1 MRINWLVDDVT
12 KATREVRELLDTADA
27 LIERGHEVTLL
38 ALSGPPRARVL
49 RARFAQLAQFGAEL
63 PPADIHLATSAAA
76 LAAARQAPGVTVR
89 YGAHTLQREAES
101 PPATAT
107 SPEPLRTEP
116 LPRESLPSA
125 VDRNQ
130 FYPGPERGNSPL
142 LRIGVVESGAD
153 PATRAALVDAL
164 ALAHRAGQA
173 VHVVCLTDPW
183 PALDP
188 RLVAFPVERHDR
200 ADEPRL
206 AQQLRSLDVLV
217 AIGDAGARPW
227 ILDAMACGVPCVLAE
242 DLDLPRNAAAPGA
255 LFVPPASALA
265 WAEAIVVAGRVA
277 DVRAQLRVDAL
288 RWVAGCTAAARAERM
303 AQVLEGWR
311 GASRTATW
319 RDALAGAVQ
328 VADAAALDR
337 VFVDMVRTMRPQIVT
352 DIGSRDAEM
361 AIACKQAHPAATVIA
376 FEPNPENF
384 FEFAAPAVQAG
395 VLFVPVALGA
405 QSGIVELKLPAYASV
420 RADATRL
427 ARGIGSVRERRGE
440 EARFVYQ
447 AAMLTLADFFQLP
460 QHRAATYAHW
470 IDVEGC
476 SADVLAGMSDAH
488 AAATLF
494 LKVEVETREVWQGQQ
509 LVGDVIGACASRG
522 FTPACWFEHE
532 LQFDIIF
539 ANAKL

>member
-12 KATREVRELLDTADA
+12 KATREVRELLDTAEA
-27 LIERGHEVTLL
+27 LVERGHDVTLV
-38 ALSGPPRARVL
+38 ALSGPPRARLL
-49 RARFAQLAQFGAEL
+49 RPRFVQLAQFSAEL
-63 PPADIHLATSAAA
+63 PPADIHLATSEVA
-76 LAAARQAPGVTVR
+76 LAAAQQAPGVTVR
-89 YGAHTLQREAES
+89 YGGHSLCRGKGGAVEAL
-101 PPATAT
+101 PP
-107 SPEPLRTEP
+107 
-116 LPRESLPSA
+116 A
-125 VDRNQ
+125 VDRNL

-153 PATRAALVDAL
+153 PATRSALVDAL
-164 ALAHRAGQA
+164 SLAQRAGQA

-188 RLVAFPVERHDR
+188 RAVAFPVERHDR
-200 ADEPRL
+200 AGEPRL

-217 AIGDAGARPW
+217 ALGDAGARPW

-242 DLDLPRNAAAPGA
+242 DLDLPRNAAAPCA
-255 LFVPPASALA
+255 LFVPPAAALA

-277 DVRAQLRVDAL
+277 DVRGQLRVDAL
-288 RWVAGCTAAARAERM
+288 RWVNGCTAAARAERM

-311 GASRTATW
+311 GPSRTATCG
-319 RDALAGAVQ
+319 DALAGAVQ
-328 VADAAALDR
+328 VADAAALAR

-352 DIGSRDAEM
+352 DIGSRGAEM

-376 FEPNPENF
+376 FESNPEKF
-384 FEFAAPAVQAG
+384 FELAAPAVQAG

-405 QSGIVELKLPAYASV
+405 HSGIVDLKLPACASM
-420 RADATRL
+420 RSNATRL
-427 ARGIGSVRERRGE
+427 DRGIGNVLERHGE
-440 EARFVYQ
+440 ATQFVPK

-470 IDVEGC
+470 IDVC
-476 SADVLAGMSDAH
+476 SAEVLAGMSDAL

-494 LKVEVETREVWQGQQ
+494 LKVEVETRQVWQGHKA
-509 LVGDVIGACASRG
+509 VGDVIEACASRG
-522 FTPACWFEHE
+522 FTPACWFAHE

-539 ANAKL
+539 TNTGL